1 MKKLIVLISAVV
13 FVIALAT
20 SCTSSSK
27 CAAYGE
33 AHKYQKESKY

>member
-1 MKKLIVLISAVV
+1 MKKIFVLISAVAFLIV
-13 FVIALAT
+13 LAS

-33 AHKYQKESKY
+33 SQKYQKESRY

>member
-1 MKKLIVLISAVV
+1 MKKLIILISAIVV
-13 FVIALAT
+13 LIAFAT

-33 AHKYQKESKY
+33 THKYQKESKY

>member
-1 MKKLIVLISAVV
+1 MKKILVLISAIAMIIV
-13 FVIALAT
+13 FAS

-33 AHKYQKESKY
+33 SQKYQKESRY

>member
-1 MKKLIVLISAVV
+1 MKKILILFFAFAMIV
-13 FVIALAT
+13 ALAS

-33 AHKYQKESKY
+33 THKYQKEAKY

>member
-1 MKKLIVLISAVV
+1 MKKILTLVFAFAMLVV
-13 FVIALAT
+13 FAS

-33 AHKYQKESKY
+33 THKYQKEAKY